1 MILTRQNAPVELPVA
16 MMTALCWALLRTYAF
31 ILITF
36 ILPSSL
42 LQTVN
47 EPHPGT
53 STCFSFANTT
63 SSKEDEVIRPLLHTA
78 GVQQHDGETKNY
90 SGWCLLQVFVP
101 AGDEVA
107 GLLEALEAS
116 GQVVVLGTLMERSRV
131 VVEVAVG
138 PHVSLEHLL
147 SISRN
152 TSRSP
157 PRLQHARHHNK
168 HRHSVIDEGS
178 VEGAEAGAVRGA
190 TQEGGRERRA
200 LLEGVLGW
208 KTLLEDIGE
217 SVFASSR
224 RHLTGHEHLAWDNY
238 YRYSSIATFARGLAQ
253 QHRTVECL
261 EVGRTFEGRPL
272 LALIIATNA
281 RQMARDYHRKV
292 LGVRRHNARDRLNA
306 RQPQTT
312 HNNGPKEER
321 RDESKKGKKKNTKDV
336 GLVSSGTAGERKVV
350 PSEIILKKTSSG
362 KPISRK
368 NKINKADSQRLKL
381 EDGRLDKKRSR
392 KNNAEKWRLR
402 KKRMARKRRT
412 KTNRWVEVLS
422 EGMFPME
429 ALGTKPQA
437 EAGWT
442 GPQAAAERTKPER
455 ETRRTKPRAK
465 ARKTKPVILIEA
477 GAHAREWTSPAVATY
492 LAQQLADAGKMFLKH
507 VSFIIV
513 PAMNPD
519 GYEFSITTDRLWRKN
534 RRPIDASCVG
544 VDLNRNWDTV
554 WDLGAG
560 ASDLSCSYI
569 YRGERAFSEIE
580 TRSLA
585 DLAKTFRKSL
595 TMFVS
600 LHSFGEFVL
609 YPWGYTMDR
618 SDMSTYLR
626 YLAKRIT
633 RLLNKNGT
641 AHFRYGQSSRMMYL
655 ASGTSDDYMHSLGVP
670 FAYTIELPRDDFI
683 LPPQD
688 IIPLAEDLWNTLV
701 CTAGHLV
708 GSRDAQNLC
717 KKRIVRTYGKGNKT
731 LKGWVH
737 KKVPLAQAEEMVRR
751 QHTAKRD

>member
-1 MILTRQNAPVELPVA
+1 
-16 MMTALCWALLRTYAF
+16 MMTALCRALLRTYAF

-90 SGWCLLQVFVP
+90 SGWRLLQVFVP

-147 SISRN
+147 STSRN
-152 TSRSP
+152 TSRPP
-157 PRLQHARHHNK
+157 PRLQHGRHHNK

-321 RDESKKGKKKNTKDV
+321 RDE
-336 GLVSSGTAGERKVV
+336 R
-350 PSEIILKKTSSG
+350 
-362 KPISRK
+362 
-368 NKINKADSQRLKL
+368 
-381 EDGRLDKKRSR
+381 
-392 KNNAEKWRLR
+392 
-402 KKRMARKRRT
+402 
-412 KTNRWVEVLS
+412 
-422 EGMFPME
+422 
-429 ALGTKPQA
+429 
-437 EAGWT
+437 
-442 GPQAAAERTKPER
+442 
-455 ETRRTKPRAK
+455 
-465 ARKTKPVILIEA
+465 
-477 GAHAREWTSPAVATY
+477 AHAREWTSPAVATY